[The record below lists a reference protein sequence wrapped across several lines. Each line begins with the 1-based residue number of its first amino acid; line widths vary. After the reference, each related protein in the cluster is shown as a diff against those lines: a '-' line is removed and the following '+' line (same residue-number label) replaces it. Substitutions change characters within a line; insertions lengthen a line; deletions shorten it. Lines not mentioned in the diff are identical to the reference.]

1 MEQSRNFGAEEYN
14 FIEKWKKKHEDSL
27 WDLMKYHPVNQY
39 IGIQE
44 GKEREE
50 RQKDYLRK

>member
-39 IGIQE
+39 T
-44 GKEREE
+44 
-50 RQKDYLRK
+50 L